1 MDAKNNAS
9 MPKNGG
15 RLKWKENESWLE
27 KYIFLSFRSFTFL
40 NEVVEF
46 ETNIVFLWCLT
57 CTILKVQQ

>member
-1 MDAKNNAS
+1 